1 MPKNS
6 MPRNSAASD
15 ERLDLFQGT
24 LDLLIL
30 RTLRWGPMHGYGI
43 AKFIAQSSQETFRV
57 DHGSLYPALQRLLQ
71 ERWVAAEWGTSTT
84 NRRAKFYRL
93 TPAGRRHLVGQQS
106 RWSRFTKA
114 IAAVINSPR
123 PASEPASEEE

>member
-1 MPKNS
+1 MT
-6 MPRNSAASD
+6 RNQTTRNAEPQE

-43 AKFIAQSSQETFRV
+43 AKFIAQSSQETFRI
-57 DHGSLYPALQRLLQ
+57 DHGSLYPALQRLMQ
-71 ERWVAAEWGTSTT
+71 ERWIAAEWGTSST
-84 NRRAKFYRL
+84 NRRAKFYKL
-93 TPAGRRHLVGQQS
+93 TAAGRRHLAGQQS

-114 IAAVINSPR
+114 IAAVMSSAR
-123 PASEPASEEE
+123 PASEEE

>member
-1 MPKNS
+1 MT
-6 MPRNSAASD
+6 RNSTPRTAAQPE

-43 AKFIAQSSQETFRV
+43 AKFIAQTSQETFRI

-71 ERWVAAEWGTSTT
+71 ERWIAAEWGTSST

-93 TPAGRRHLVGQQS
+93 TPAGRRHLAGQQS

-114 IAAVINSPR
+114 IAAVMTSPR
-123 PASEPASEEE
+123 PASEEE